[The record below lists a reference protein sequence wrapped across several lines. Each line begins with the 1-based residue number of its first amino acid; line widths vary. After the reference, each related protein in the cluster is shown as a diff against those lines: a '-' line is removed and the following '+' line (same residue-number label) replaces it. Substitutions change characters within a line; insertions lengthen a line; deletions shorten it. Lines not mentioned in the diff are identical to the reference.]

1 MNLENDLFIIYFFWI
16 MYNIFFNLLA
26 NKFSAR
32 KKFISRKLPFII
44 ECFVPRIQC
53 PTLQLQTHHLK
64 TG

>member
-44 ECFVPRIQC
+44 ECLFLEFNAQRYNYKLII
-53 PTLQLQTHHLK
+53 
-64 TG
+64 